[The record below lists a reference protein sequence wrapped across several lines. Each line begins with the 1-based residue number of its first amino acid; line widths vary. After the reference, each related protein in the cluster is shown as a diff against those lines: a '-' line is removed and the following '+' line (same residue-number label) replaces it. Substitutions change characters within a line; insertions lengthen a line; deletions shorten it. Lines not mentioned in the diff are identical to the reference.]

1 MTSKKRGDLG
11 VSVIDGTA
19 VFFFSLMDAF
29 FFSSFISTN
38 TLVRSLHFEFF
49 FYLLVDLPSFFLQG
63 TGTAF
68 QLYRWG
74 VESFLITAKF
84 GVRLLC
90 AELKKIEFSA
100 TKLGVRLLCECA
112 DYASKYGMCRLVK
125 DSNEN

>member
-1 MTSKKRGDLG
+1 MEQP
-11 VSVIDGTA
+11 
-19 VFFFSLMDAF
+19 FFFACGHF

-49 FYLLVDLPSFFLQG
+49 LFARRFAFFFLQG

-68 QLYRWG
+68 LLYRWG

-112 DYASKYGMCRLVK
+112 DYASKYGI
-125 DSNEN
+125 

>member
-1 MTSKKRGDLG
+1 MEQPF
-11 VSVIDGTA
+11 
-19 VFFFSLMDAF
+19 FFFSLMDAF
-29 FFSSFISTN
+29 FFQVLFRQTRWLGRCTSN
-38 TLVRSLHFEFF
+38 F

-100 TKLGVRLLCECA
+100 TKLGVRLLCE
-112 DYASKYGMCRLVK
+112 
-125 DSNEN
+125 